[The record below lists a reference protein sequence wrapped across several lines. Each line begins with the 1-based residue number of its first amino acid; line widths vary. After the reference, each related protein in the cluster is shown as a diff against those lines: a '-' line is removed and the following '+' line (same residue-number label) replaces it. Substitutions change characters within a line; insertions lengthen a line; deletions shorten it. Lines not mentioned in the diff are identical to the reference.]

1 MKVKLS
7 YKEDGEFFELEE
19 GLCSCEPSPLPHD
32 PRPISEITIDT
43 PYPSF
48 CRDYNGPPWE
58 PDFIFVQIESGP
70 KHSSDFSVPAC
81 KKCHKLMVSQERLE
95 RNRNEEADRI
105 FSNPLGAY

>member
-1 MKVKLS
+1 MKVKFS
-7 YKEDGEFFELEE
+7 FKEDGEFFELEE
-19 GLCSCEPSPLPHD
+19 GLCSCESSPLPHD

-43 PYPSF
+43 PY
-48 CRDYNGPPWE
+48 DGPPWE

-95 RNRNEEADRI
+95 SHRNEEPGRI
-105 FSNPLGAY
+105 TFNPRGFPKMEAS